1 MGYTVYITA
10 NRYYE
15 VHIKDGMQK
24 IQTMQCS
31 RLWQSMITESSKAMR
46 MSLNLRLR
54 NRRMIDWQASG
65 KPVGYQKLRIV
76 G

>member
-15 VHIKDGMQK
+15 VHIKDAK
-24 IQTMQCS
+24 ETMQCS
-31 RLWQSMITESSKAMR
+31 RLWQSMITGSSKAMR
-46 MSLNLRLR
+46 MSLNRR
-54 NRRMIDWQASG
+54 SQNRRMIDWQASG

>member
-15 VHIKDGMQK
+15 VHIKDAK
-24 IQTMQCS
+24 IQMMQCS

-46 MSLNLRLR
+46 MSLNQRSR
-54 NRRMIDWQASG
+54 SRRMIDWQASG
-65 KPVGYQKLRIV
+65 KIYVCLKLKIV
-76 G
+76 V

>member
-15 VHIKDGMQK
+15 VHIKDAK

-31 RLWQSMITESSKAMR
+31 RLWKSMITESSKAMR
-46 MSLNLRLR
+46 MSLNRRSR

>member
-15 VHIKDGMQK
+15 VHIKDAKDTDDAMQ
-24 IQTMQCS
+24 QA
-31 RLWQSMITESSKAMR
+31 LANMITESSKAMR
-46 MSLNLRLR
+46 MSLNRHSQ

-76 G
+76 E

>member
-15 VHIKDGMQK
+15 VHIKDAK
-24 IQTMQCS
+24 TQTMQCS

-46 MSLNLRLR
+46 MSLNRRLR